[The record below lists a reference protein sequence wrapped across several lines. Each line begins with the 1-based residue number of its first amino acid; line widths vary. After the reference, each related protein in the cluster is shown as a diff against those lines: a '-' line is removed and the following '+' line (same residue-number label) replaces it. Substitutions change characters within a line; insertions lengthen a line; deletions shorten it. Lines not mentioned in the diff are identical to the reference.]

1 MFCGMKSLSLE
12 QEMDRILAEYESKLP
27 PIMAMV
33 ERQFTVLHNRAQVLL
48 ALCGIV
54 ISTTGFSGRL
64 IAGTN
69 VEAQVAV
76 IVGVGFILLSAGVV
90 AWGVLH
96 LKWLS
101 LQPGDTTRQWLES
114 CLRYRDTKTH
124 SYRLGVV
131 LMLIGLTAYC
141 LAISIML
148 VNPHTDVLPA
158 R

>member
-1 MFCGMKSLSLE
+1 MKCLTLAQE
-12 QEMDRILAEYESKLP
+12 QDRILKEYDSKLP
-27 PIMAMV
+27 DIMVML
-33 ERQFTVLHNRAQVLL
+33 ERQFGVLHNRAQVLL

-69 VEAQVAV
+69 LAAQVFV
-76 IVGVGFILLSAGVV
+76 IVGVGFVLLSAAVV

-96 LKWLS
+96 LRWLTMQTGTTVADW
-101 LQPGDTTRQWLES
+101 LQVS
-114 CLRYRDTKTH
+114 LRYRNRKTT
-124 SYRLGVV
+124 SYRIGVI

-141 LAISIML
+141 IAISIML
-148 VNPHTDVLPA
+148 IYPHANALSA